1 MSESILEQVQ
11 SDTRDAMRAGDRERV
26 GTLRMIAS
34 ALQQDA
40 KLGDGDETKVLQ
52 RERKKRIEAADA
64 FERGGRSEQAA
75 AERDEATLIESYLPE
90 QISDEE
96 LERIVVAAVES
107 TGATDVK
114 EMGKV
119 IGVVM
124 PQVKGRADGKRVSTM
139 VRERLGA

>member
-1 MSESILEQVQ
+1 MSDRILERVQ
-11 SDTRDAMRAGDRERV
+11 EDTRTAMKAGERDRV

-34 ALQQDA
+34 SLQQDE
-40 KLGDGDETKVLQ
+40 KEGDGDAVAVLQ
-52 RERKKRIEAADA
+52 RERKKRIEAAEA
-64 FERGGRSEQAA
+64 FESGGRSEQAA
-75 AERDEATLIESYLPE
+75 AERAEAELIESYLPE
-90 QISDEE
+90 QVSDAE
-96 LERIVVAAVES
+96 LEEIVAAAIAS
-107 TGATDVK
+107 TGAESAK